1 MNQLFKNKLILI
13 AKFFIKNLMIK
24 DSLFGEQKQEYNTL
38 EDIIDEEN
46 LA

>member
-1 MNQLFKNKLILI
+1 
-13 AKFFIKNLMIK
+13 MIK